1 MKFLLAW
8 LFLLFAVVFVGAQNN
23 GGGVV
28 ISIVSPSTGAN
39 LMGVL
44 SVDVTVSAPVTSLTA
59 KLNKS
64 GVLDPVATS
73 PLTKSGNDHWIAV
86 MPLPTVTVSTG
97 YSVTVSDGTSAAIRA
112 FNVVPGSEPVPPR
125 PPTGDHQD
133 ILAVLSVM
141 QMQMQKGF
149 AQLAPMP
156 TPQGVA
162 CQTVSASTMR
172 ADGRYTVTMACPASI
187 APTAPAKG
195 VTVTVLP
202 QSLSSGTVVK

>member
-28 ISIVSPSTGAN
+28 ITIVSPSTGAN

-44 SVDVTVSAPVTSLTA
+44 SVDVTVSVPVTSLTA
-59 KLNKS
+59 NLNKA
-64 GVLDPVATS
+64 GVLEPVATS

-141 QMQMQKGF
+141 QMQIQKGF

-162 CQTVSASTMR
+162 CVAASATTVYANGHYKLTL
-172 ADGRYTVTMACPASI
+172 DCPASV
-187 APTAPAKG
+187 APAPPAKG
-195 VTVTVLP
+195 STVNVLP
-202 QSLSSGTVVK
+202 PLSSGVVVK